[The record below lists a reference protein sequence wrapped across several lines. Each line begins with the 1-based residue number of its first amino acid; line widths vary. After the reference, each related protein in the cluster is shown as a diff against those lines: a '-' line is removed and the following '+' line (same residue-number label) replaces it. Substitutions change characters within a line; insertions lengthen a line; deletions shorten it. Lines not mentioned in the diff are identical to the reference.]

1 MGVSPQQ
8 TWRGSYLDSTSNPQA
23 KSACMKIVN
32 GAIVIFGISYL
43 LYVLVI
49 AIGPL
54 VQPAHNAVK
63 LRVHLRSGTG
73 LPVGEGAER
82 GASQKNGKDLDS
94 ASGRWKAVM
103 PGHNQAPSLQT
114 GMQPEL
120 EALTGEGAGKVTS
133 DSAVAG
139 GQAASKEGKA
149 FQQPLKQKG
158 SGLADQPSKLE
169 VQEDRK
175 TAASEQVGKGL
186 AAGKGSKGGW
196 KGEGRDEKDVE
207 VEKELMIS
215 QQQREQLEKQLKSN
229 FDGVSQS

>member
-1 MGVSPQQ
+1 M
-8 TWRGSYLDSTSNPQA
+8 DSASNPQT

-54 VQPAHNAVK
+54 VAPAHNAVK

-73 LPVGEGAER
+73 LPVGKVTEESI
-82 GASQKNGKDLDS
+82 SQKKGKSVEGSKGVL
-94 ASGRWKAVM
+94 KAIM

-139 GQAASKEGKA
+139 RQAAGKEGKA

-158 SGLADQPSKLE
+158 SGSADQPGKLPDE
-169 VQEDRK
+169 EGRK
-175 TAASEQVGKGL
+175 TVASAQVV
-186 AAGKGSKGGW
+186 AGKGSKGEW
-196 KGEGRDEKDVE
+196 KGEGMDGKKVK
-207 VEKELMIS
+207 VEKELMIA
-215 QQQREQLEKQLKSN
+215 QQQREQLEEQLKAT
-229 FDGVSQS
+229 FDSVSQA